1 MEISE
6 EDIRTQAAELEA
18 NGKGGEAFMLL
29 SKHNLLDYCPR
40 MHLKALHLPCGKRG
54 ECFGGNCS
62 RLPKGAKLKFN
73 YNEPFAH

>member
-18 NGKGGEAFMLL
+18 NGKGGEAFNLL
-29 SKHNLLDYCPR
+29 SKHDLLEYCPR
-40 MHLKALHLPCGKRG
+40 MHLRALHLPCGKRG
-54 ECFGGNCS
+54 ECFGGNCP

>member
-18 NGKGGEAFMLL
+18 AGDGRGAFILL
-29 SKHNLLDYCPR
+29 SQHGLLEYCPR
-40 MHLKALHLPCGKRG
+40 MHLRALHLPCGKRG
-54 ECFGGNCS
+54 ECFGGDCP